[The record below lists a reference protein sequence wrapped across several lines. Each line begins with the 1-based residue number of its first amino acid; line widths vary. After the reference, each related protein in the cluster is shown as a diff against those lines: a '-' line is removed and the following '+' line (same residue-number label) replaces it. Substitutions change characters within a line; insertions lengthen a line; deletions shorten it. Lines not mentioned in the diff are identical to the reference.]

1 MNRFEQTLARYRQR
15 VERALDR
22 CLPPADTPPA
32 RLHTAMRYACL
43 AGGKRLRASLVYAT
57 GESLGVPIE
66 ALDAPACA
74 VECLH
79 AYSLV
84 HDDLPTMDND
94 DLRRGKPTC
103 HKAFDEA
110 TALLVGDALQSLAF
124 EILANDT
131 GTGAAP
137 ARRLQ
142 MIAQLAHAAGSK
154 GMAGGQAIDL
164 ASVGKTLTAAELEA
178 MHLRKT
184 GALITAAVRLG
195 ALAHAATPDATLE
208 RLADY
213 GRCLGLAVQITDDI
227 LDIEA
232 DTATL
237 GKPQGSDAA
246 RAKPTYPAILGLEAA
261 KSAGRDLHRQAL
273 ASLGGL
279 GDNMRFLADIA
290 DYIIER
296 RH

>member
-1 MNRFEQTLARYRQR
+1 
-15 VERALDR
+15 
-22 CLPPADTPPA
+22 
-32 RLHTAMRYACL
+32 
-43 AGGKRLRASLVYAT
+43 VYAT
-57 GESLGVPIE
+57 GESLGVTSE

-84 HDDLPTMDND
+84 HDDLPAMDND

-103 HKAFDEA
+103 HRAFDEA

-131 GTGAAP
+131 GATP

-142 MIAQLAHAAGSK
+142 MIAQLAHAAGSM

-164 ASVGKTLTAAELEA
+164 ASVGKTLTVAELEA

-184 GALITAAVRLG
+184 GALISAAVRLG
-195 ALAHAATPDATLE
+195 ALAHGATPDATLE
-208 RLADY
+208 SLTDY
-213 GRCLGLAVQITDDI
+213 GRCLGLAFQITDDI
-227 LDIEA
+227 LDVEA

-246 RAKPTYPAILGLEAA
+246 RAKPTYPAILGLDEA
-261 KSAGRDLHRQAL
+261 KSAARRLHRQAL

-279 GDNMRFLADIA
+279 GDNARFLADIA
-290 DYIIER
+290 DYILER
-296 RH
+296 RY